1 MLQAS
6 VRRPASAHVVVL
18 GNEKGGA
25 GKSTIAMHVAVA
37 LLNFGQRVATID
49 LDLRQRSLTCYIDN
63 RRAWAKRSGNKLA
76 MPEHHCVPRGTTQKL
91 DENETIEFSN
101 FVDSLTAVE
110 QTHDFIVVDT
120 AGTDS
125 HLTRL
130 AHSMAN
136 TLITPL
142 NDSFVDFNVLGTV
155 DPETY
160 AVTGESHYARMVR
173 EARQQ
178 RRLVDGALMDW
189 VVVRNRVS
197 VLESRNRQRIGKG
210 IGELALR
217 LGFRVADPLGDR
229 VIYREF
235 FPRGLTALDQLDEKT
250 LGTRP
255 TLSHVTAHKEI
266 TALVE
271 TLRLPIDQR
280 ARERAAAQAEWT
292 AVRDKPLD
300 MHDVIEG

>member
-1 MLQAS
+1 
-6 VRRPASAHVVVL
+6 
-18 GNEKGGA
+18 
-25 GKSTIAMHVAVA
+25 
-37 LLNFGQRVATID
+37 
-49 LDLRQRSLTCYIDN
+49 
-63 RRAWAKRSGNKLA
+63 
-76 MPEHHCVPRGTTQKL
+76 
-91 DENETIEFSN
+91 
-101 FVDSLTAVE
+101 
-110 QTHDFIVVDT
+110 
-120 AGTDS
+120 
-125 HLTRL
+125 
-130 AHSMAN
+130 MAN

-160 AVTGESHYARMVR
+160 AITGESHYARMVR

-189 VVVRNRVS
+189 LVVRNRVS

-217 LGFRVADPLGDR
+217 LGFRVAEPLGDR

-266 TALVE
+266 AALVE
-271 TLRLPIDQR
+271 TLKLPIDQR
-280 ARERAAAQAEWT
+280 ARERAALHAEWT